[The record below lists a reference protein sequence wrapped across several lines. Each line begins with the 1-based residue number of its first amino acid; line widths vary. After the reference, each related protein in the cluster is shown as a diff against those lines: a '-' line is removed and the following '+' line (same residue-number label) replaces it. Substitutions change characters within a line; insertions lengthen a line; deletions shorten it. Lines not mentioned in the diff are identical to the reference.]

1 MSKKIQEKQK
11 VTTVKAA
18 SKTKIDM
25 VFGKENYILAAVA
38 FAVVFIGFL
47 LMYGSKEEVYN
58 FRQITLAPIVVVTG
72 FVIGVVAIMYNS
84 KATHGAD

>member
-47 LMYGSKEEVYN
+47 LLFGSKIKICRSELTC
-58 FRQITLAPIVVVTG
+58 RRRRRSMAGGRRRRRRRLGRP
-72 FVIGVVAIMYNS
+72 
-84 KATHGAD
+84 